1 MSCQRVFLS
10 SSAVMNVLYVEACA
24 CDEQPSRFF
33 SLPSLAVPFSYPA
46 KLQLDIPPPPLQSH
60 IAE

>member
-33 SLPSLAVPFSYPA
+33 FSVPFSYPA
-46 KLQLDIPPPPLQSH
+46 KLQLDIPLPPLQSH